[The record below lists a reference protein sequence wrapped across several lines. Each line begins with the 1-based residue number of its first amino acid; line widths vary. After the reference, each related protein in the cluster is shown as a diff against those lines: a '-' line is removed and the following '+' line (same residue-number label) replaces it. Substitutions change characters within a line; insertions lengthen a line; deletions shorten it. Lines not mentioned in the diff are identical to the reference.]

1 MRPQYCRGT
10 SKEQEKHNKKNK
22 CHNFVDNILKN
33 TKLHALTKI
42 RISNIMFLYKCKGAI
57 QELWHKIVLEF
68 FTTSSDKPTYEMD
81 IEAYSE
87 GVMSDSDYHSEI
99 WIPVVKKET
108 SAACVLRAAFLR

>member
-1 MRPQYCRGT
+1 MQRYNP
-10 SKEQEKHNKKNK
+10 
-22 CHNFVDNILKN
+22 
-33 TKLHALTKI
+33 
-42 RISNIMFLYKCKGAI
+42 GAA
-57 QELWHKIVLEF
+57 HKVVLEF

-108 SAACVLRAAFLR
+108 SPPVFCG